1 MVIDKKERNIIGR
14 ALRSHRE
21 LARDYTIESFR
32 IGGRKYSPVELA
44 DVIEDDESKMDPL
57 LAQTSFEARRN
68 LATMMAYKLTP
79 RKKLSYGEIERA
91 YRANGITGWLAAL
104 REQIGVGDFE
114 FNDRQRTHL
123 GAFAEYFGGKECE
136 YYGRMING
144 KYLDGLVARFGV
156 KKPRVSRY

>member
-1 MVIDKKERNIIGR
+1 MAIDKKERYIIGR

-21 LARDYTIESFR
+21 LARDYIIESFR
-32 IGGRKYSPVELA
+32 IGGRKYSPLELA
-44 DVIEDDESKMDPL
+44 DLIEGGESEMDRL
-57 LAQTSFEARRN
+57 LAQTSFEARRD

-79 RKKLSYGEIERA
+79 RKELPYGQIERA
-91 YRANGITGWLAAL
+91 YRANGIAGWLAAL
-104 REQIGVGDFE
+104 REQIGVGDFQ

-123 GAFAEYFGGKECE
+123 GAFTEHFVGEEGG

-144 KYLDGLVARFGV
+144 KYLDELVARFGV